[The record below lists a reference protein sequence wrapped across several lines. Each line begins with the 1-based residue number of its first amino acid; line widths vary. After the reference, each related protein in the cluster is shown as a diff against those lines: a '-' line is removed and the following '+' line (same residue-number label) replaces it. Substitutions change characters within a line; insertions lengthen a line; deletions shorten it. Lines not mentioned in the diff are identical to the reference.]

1 MSDLVETNNRLKIR
15 IKQLE
20 ATINL
25 CEIKIKESE
34 QNLCKKSSQVVG
46 RESEIIHLK
55 TSQDQLQSELKK
67 LQLQNKI
74 MNNELNQTLIK
85 SPGALQKPPTVENFE
100 ESLNRF
106 ISFDKDAKF
115 RQEKQFSRQELVRK
129 INVVASK

>member
-1 MSDLVETNNRLKIR
+1 MGDLLETNNRLKIR

-20 ATINL
+20 ATLQL

-34 QNLCKKSSQVVG
+34 QSLCKKNNQVVG

-55 TSQDQLQSELKK
+55 SSQNQLQSELKK

-85 SPGALQKPPTVENFE
+85 SSNTAPKPLIENFE
-100 ESLNRF
+100 ESLSRF
-106 ISFDKDAKF
+106 IHFDKNATKF
-115 RQEKQFSRQELVRK
+115 RQEKQFSRQEVVRK
-129 INVVASK
+129 INVVNK

>member
-1 MSDLVETNNRLKIR
+1 MNDLVETNNRLKIR

-20 ATINL
+20 SALNL

-34 QNLCKKSSQVVG
+34 QSLCKKSNQVVG

-55 TSQDQLQSELKK
+55 SSQNQLQSELKK

-85 SPGALQKPPTVENFE
+85 SPSVSSQKPPTDFE

-106 ISFDKDAKF
+106 IRFDKDAKF
-115 RQEKQFSRQELVRK
+115 RQEKQFSRQEMVRK
-129 INVVASK
+129 IHVVNK